1 MLYNHKLYLQRSD
14 ILLNAAFES
23 LPEDKRKLI
32 IDVCMEEFAQNGYEK
47 ASTNTIVK
55 NAGISKGIL
64 FHYFGSKKNLYLYV
78 LDYAIEV
85 FTDKFYG
92 ISSDVPADLI
102 DRIIYYGIGKLK
114 LYYEYPAVSKLI
126 MDAFLN
132 IPQELKSEIIERYQK
147 VYDQNIPILIKDI
160 DKTKFRDGIDRD
172 KAVELVIMCM
182 EGMNIKYINMFKSY
196 PERMTNMEEVFN
208 EIKEYFEI
216 LKGGLYG
223 SL

>member
-126 MDAFLN
+126 MDAFL
-132 IPQELKSEIIERYQK
+132 IPLHKLFFYNRCTLTTSRNNHY
-147 VYDQNIPILIKDI
+147 
-160 DKTKFRDGIDRD
+160 
-172 KAVELVIMCM
+172 
-182 EGMNIKYINMFKSY
+182 
-196 PERMTNMEEVFN
+196 
-208 EIKEYFEI
+208 
-216 LKGGLYG
+216 
-223 SL
+223 